1 MLIDKLFIFFGLLIT
16 ALMSSVLFSF
26 VVVFKLFQ
34 TLTLAAWNWAVT
46 VTPASNHGLIER
58 S

>member
-1 MLIDKLFIFFGLLIT
+1 MLIDKVFIFFGLLVT

-34 TLTLAAWNWAVT
+34 TLTLAAWNRAVT
-46 VTPASNHGLIER
+46 WTPAGNHSLIER
-58 S
+58 G